1 MPPVGCASRRGPGWS
16 LRSGSVAPPWTSTR
30 TIEHGESSSAHW
42 LSERRLR
49 LALLIAFVESLLV
62 LFSAHGWRYVII
74 AVILA
79 LAAYW
84 FLGRRRPG
92 VVYEITWIAAVSQ
105 LLAVLVPVLWVLVKT
120 LALIVLIALAVFLLA
135 ALLLDR
141 K

>member
-1 MPPVGCASRRGPGWS
+1 MGEEQV
-16 LRSGSVAPPWTSTR
+16 
-30 TIEHGESSSAHW
+30 IEHRQSASALW
-42 LSERRLR
+42 LRERRMR

-92 VVYEITWIAAVSQ
+92 VVYEITWVAAVSQ

>member
-1 MPPVGCASRRGPGWS
+1 MEEQRV
-16 LRSGSVAPPWTSTR
+16 
-30 TIEHGESSSAHW
+30 IEHGESSSARW
-42 LSERRLR
+42 LRERRLR

-74 AVILA
+74 AVIVA

-84 FLGRRRPG
+84 FVGRRRPG
-92 VVYEITWIAAVSQ
+92 VIYEATWIAAVSQ
-105 LLAVLVPVLWVLVKT
+105 LLAVLVPVLWVLVKV
-120 LALIVLIALAVFLLA
+120 LALVVLIGLAVFLLA

>member
-1 MPPVGCASRRGPGWS
+1 MDEERV
-16 LRSGSVAPPWTSTR
+16 V
-30 TIEHGESSSAHW
+30 EHRQSAAARW
-42 LSERRLR
+42 MRERRLR

-84 FLGRRRPG
+84 FLGRRWPG
-92 VVYEITWIAAVSQ
+92 VVYEITWVAAVSQ

>member
-1 MPPVGCASRRGPGWS
+1 MDEPQV
-16 LRSGSVAPPWTSTR
+16 
-30 TIEHGESSSAHW
+30 IEHGESSSARW
-42 LSERRLR
+42 LRERRLR

-62 LFSAHGWRYVII
+62 LFSSHGWRYVII

-79 LAAYW
+79 VAAYW
-84 FLGRRRPG
+84 FVGRRRSG
-92 VVYEITWIAAVSQ
+92 VVYEITWVAAVSQ

-120 LALIVLIALAVFLLA
+120 LALIVLIGLAVFLLA

>member
-1 MPPVGCASRRGPGWS
+1 MDEPQV
-16 LRSGSVAPPWTSTR
+16 
-30 TIEHGESSSAHW
+30 IEHGESSSARW
-42 LSERRLR
+42 LRERRLR

-79 LAAYW
+79 VAAYW
-84 FLGRRRPG
+84 FVGRRRSG
-92 VVYEITWIAAVSQ
+92 VVYEITWVAAVSQ

-120 LALIVLIALAVFLLA
+120 VALIVLIGLAVFLLA

>member
-1 MPPVGCASRRGPGWS
+1 MEEQQV
-16 LRSGSVAPPWTSTR
+16 V
-30 TIEHGESSSAHW
+30 EHRQSSSALW
-42 LSERRLR
+42 LRERRMR

-92 VVYEITWIAAVSQ
+92 VVYEVTWIAAVSQ

>member
-1 MPPVGCASRRGPGWS
+1 MDEPQV
-16 LRSGSVAPPWTSTR
+16 
-30 TIEHGESSSAHW
+30 IEHGESSSARW
-42 LSERRLR
+42 LRERRLR

-79 LAAYW
+79 VAAYW
-84 FLGRRRPG
+84 FVGRRRSG
-92 VVYEITWIAAVSQ
+92 VVYEITWMAAVSQ

-120 LALIVLIALAVFLLA
+120 LALIVLIGLAVFLLA

>member
-1 MPPVGCASRRGPGWS
+1 MDEPQV
-16 LRSGSVAPPWTSTR
+16 
-30 TIEHGESSSAHW
+30 IEHGESSSARW
-42 LSERRLR
+42 LRERRLR

-79 LAAYW
+79 VAAYW
-84 FLGRRRPG
+84 FVGRRRPG
-92 VVYEITWIAAVSQ
+92 VVYEITWVAAVSQ
-105 LLAVLVPVLWVLVKT
+105 LLAVLVPVLWELVKIV
-120 LALIVLIALAVFLLA
+120 ALIVLVALAVFLLA

>member
-1 MPPVGCASRRGPGWS
+1 MDE
-16 LRSGSVAPPWTSTR
+16 TR
-30 TIEHGESSSAHW
+30 TIEHGESSSARW
-42 LSERRLR
+42 LRERRLR

-62 LFSAHGWRYVII
+62 LFSEHGWWYVVGAAFL
-74 AVILA
+74 AVL
-79 LAAYW
+79 AYW
-84 FLGRRRPG
+84 FVGRRRSG
-92 VVYEITWIAAVSQ
+92 VIYEITWVAAVSQ